1 MAEET
6 EVEQSVIGNFVVF
19 LKELQTK
26 VSQSNPQHSG
36 LCSVVISWEY
46 PPLGKESLAQ
56 KLGQLIDYIE
66 SHQFQENRDLSQALN
81 DYQEAF
87 SQWSGTPLSHLYNSS
102 YCKSAIYNFLILLT
116 DVRGTLERYDQGLL
130 TKELQARAVSAKR
143 RLGALESRITA
154 SEVSIDDVEK
164 AAQRIVEADKAAVQL
179 PETLSSLKNA
189 EADVSLI
196 KTRAEQA
203 QKTILTAETTT
214 KAKERFFVE
223 TEEQIKALLEKSK
236 AVLAT
241 ATSSGLAGAFYDRKK
256 ELQRIGW
263 IWTGGLICALVG
275 AIFAIW
281 WRADQLFALLD
292 RANEIGTFTL
302 LANFVIS
309 IGFIGAPVWLAWLAT
324 KQVGY
329 YFRLSEDYAF
339 KASVSASYEGFMEE
353 ARGHD
358 AEFEKKVLESTLE
371 RYDEPPLRFVD
382 NRVHGSPYHEL
393 FESDEFKSAM
403 KNIPGFKDNVLS
415 AIKGCLR
422 TSAKA
427 DSPVEEKPPVD
438 SK

>member
-1 MAEET
+1 MAAET
-6 EVEQSVIGNFVVF
+6 EVKQTTIGSFTTF

-26 VSQSNPQHSG
+26 VLQSNSQHSG
-36 LCSVVISWEY
+36 PCNGVNGWDF
-46 PPLGKESLAQ
+46 PPLGKEDLAQ
-56 KLGQLIDYIE
+56 KLGQLISYIE
-66 SHQFQENRDLSQALN
+66 THQFQESEDLDRVLNASQ
-81 DYQEAF
+81 EGF
-87 SQWSGTPLSHLYNSS
+87 SKWAETPLNHIYDRNYSR
-102 YCKSAIYNFLILLT
+102 SAICNFLILT
-116 DVRGTLERYDQGLL
+116 ADVKDALELYDLGLL
-130 TKELQARAVSAKR
+130 TGELQSRILESKR
-143 RLGALESRITA
+143 RTEAIEHRLTS
-154 SEVSIDDVEK
+154 SENSIGDVER
-164 AAQRIVEADKAAVQL
+164 AAERIIEADRAAVQL
-179 PETLSSLKNA
+179 PETLSSLKETGNQ
-189 EADVSLI
+189 VSAI
-196 KTRAEQA
+196 KKQAEQA
-203 QKTILTAETTT
+203 QVVIQQAEAAA
-214 KAKERFFVE
+214 KAKERFFDE

-263 IWTGGLICALVG
+263 IWTAGLICALVG

-302 LANFVIS
+302 IANFVIS
-309 IGFIGAPVWLAWLAT
+309 IAFIGAPVWLAWLAT

>member
-1 MAEET
+1 MAAET
-6 EVEQSVIGNFVVF
+6 EVKQTTIGSFTTF

-26 VSQSNPQHSG
+26 VLQSNSQHSG
-36 LCSVVISWEY
+36 PCNGVNGWDF
-46 PPLGKESLAQ
+46 PPLGKEDLAQ
-56 KLGQLIDYIE
+56 KLGQLISYIE
-66 SHQFQENRDLSQALN
+66 THQFQESEDLDRVLNASQ
-81 DYQEAF
+81 EGF
-87 SQWSGTPLSHLYNSS
+87 SKWAETPLNHIYDRNYSR
-102 YCKSAIYNFLILLT
+102 SAICNFLILT
-116 DVRGTLERYDQGLL
+116 ADVKDALELYDLGLL
-130 TKELQARAVSAKR
+130 TGELQSRILESKR
-143 RLGALESRITA
+143 RTEAIEHRLTS
-154 SEVSIDDVEK
+154 SENSIGDVER
-164 AAQRIVEADKAAVQL
+164 AAERIIEADRAAVQL
-179 PETLSSLKNA
+179 PETLSSLKETGNQ
-189 EADVSLI
+189 VSAI
-196 KTRAEQA
+196 KKQAEQA
-203 QKTILTAETTT
+203 QVVIQQAEAAA

-427 DSPVEEKPPVD
+427 DSPVKEKPPVD